1 MVVCVASGHLPI
13 SRISKVMLPLTTGF
27 YAALLGCMFAVL
39 GLRTVRMRRR
49 LRNPEMQRAAR
60 IHANFAEYVP
70 FCLGLVYL
78 TEAHGAPAWLL
89 HSLGSLLLLARLSHA
104 YGLDRESMRFRVV
117 GVTTTLGV
125 LLTACA
131 YLLFNF
137 WK

>member
-1 MVVCVASGHLPI
+1 VT
-13 SRISKVMLPLTTGF
+13 LPLTTGF
-27 YAALLGCMFAVL
+27 YAALLGGMFTVL
-39 GLRTVRMRRR
+39 SLRTVRARRK
-49 LRNPEMQRAAR
+49 LRIGLGDGGSPELQRAAR

-89 HSLGSLLLLARLSHA
+89 HSLGTLLLLARLSHA
-104 YGLDRESMRFRVV
+104 YGLDRENIRFRVM